1 MHFNLID
8 RVLERTDTQIITLK
22 HVSSAEEY
30 LQDHFPSFPVLP
42 GVMMLEAMTQ
52 AGRLFLDPD
61 NTAELPWVLT
71 QARALKYGAFVR
83 PGASIRVTMTK
94 HKDND
99 DGSVDFKGDVR
110 LLEPDLQSDA
120 DMDNLPVACSGRITL
135 RPLHI
140 PTHAG
145 ATA

>member
-94 HKDND
+94 HKEND

-110 LLEPDLQSDA
+110 LIEPDA
-120 DMDNLPVACSGRITL
+120 DMDTLPVACSGRITL
-135 RPLHI
+135 RPLNI
-140 PTHAG
+140 SVTV
-145 ATA
+145 

>member
-1 MHFNLID
+1 MHFTLID
-8 RVLERTDTQIITLK
+8 RVLERTDIQIITLK

-30 LQDHFPSFPVLP
+30 LQDHFPTFPVLP

-52 AGRLFLDPD
+52 AARSFLDPD

-83 PGASIRVTMTK
+83 PGASIRVTITK

-110 LLEPDLQSDA
+110 LVEPGTEET
-120 DMDNLPVACSGRITL
+120 DNLPVACSGRITL
-135 RPLHI
+135 RPLSI
-140 PTHAG
+140 G
-145 ATA
+145 APV

>member
-8 RVLERTDTQIITLK
+8 RVIERTDTQIITLK

-52 AGRLFLDPD
+52 TARSFLDPD
-61 NTAELPWVLT
+61 NAAELPWVLT
-71 QARALKYGAFVR
+71 QARALKYGSFVR

-110 LLEPDLQSDA
+110 LIEPDA
-120 DMDNLPVACSGRITL
+120 DMGNLPVACSGRITL
-135 RPLHI
+135 RPLSI
-140 PTHAG
+140 G
-145 ATA
+145 APV

>member
-1 MHFNLID
+1 MHFTLID
-8 RVLERTDTQIITLK
+8 RVLERTKHQIVTLK

-52 AGRLFLDPD
+52 AARVFLDPD
-61 NTAELPWVLT
+61 DASEKPWVLT

-83 PGASIRVTMTK
+83 PGASIRITMTK

-110 LLEPDLQSDA
+110 LVEPDA
-120 DMDNLPVACSGRITL
+120 DMENLPVACSGRITL
-135 RPLHI
+135 RPLNI
-140 PTHAG
+140 PVTP
-145 ATA
+145 

>member
-1 MHFNLID
+1 MHFTLID
-8 RVLERTDTQIITLK
+8 RVLERSEDQIVTLK

-52 AGRLFLDPD
+52 AARLLLDPD
-61 NTAELPWVLT
+61 DEAEMPWVLT

-83 PGASIRVTMTK
+83 PGASIRVTMTR

-99 DGSVDFKGDVR
+99 DGSIDFKGDVR
-110 LLEPDLQSDA
+110 LIEPGNEHEPD
-120 DMDNLPVACSGRITL
+120 LPVACSGRITL
-135 RPLHI
+135 RPVLI
-140 PTHAG
+140 PVSS
-145 ATA
+145 

>member
-8 RVLERTDTQIITLK
+8 RVLERTDTQIVTLK

-52 AGRLFLDPD
+52 AGRSFLDPD
-61 NTAELPWVLT
+61 NAAELPWVLG

-94 HKDND
+94 HKDNE

-110 LLEPDLQSDA
+110 LIEHDSDPE
-120 DMDNLPVACSGRITL
+120 NLPVACSGRITL
-135 RPLHI
+135 RPLLV
-140 PTHAG
+140 PASV
-145 ATA
+145 

>member
-1 MHFNLID
+1 MHFTLID
-8 RVLERTDTQIITLK
+8 RVIERTDTQIITLK

-52 AGRLFLDPD
+52 AARLFLDSD
-61 NTAELPWVLT
+61 NTAALPWVLT

-83 PGASIRVTMTK
+83 PGASIRVSMTK

-110 LLEPDLQSDA
+110 LVEPDA

-135 RPLHI
+135 RPLNI
-140 PTHAG
+140 SSG

>member
-1 MHFNLID
+1 MHFTLID
-8 RVLERTDTQIITLK
+8 RVLERSDTQIVTLK

-52 AGRLFLDPD
+52 AARVFLDPD
-61 NTAELPWVLT
+61 DAAELPWVLT

-110 LLEPDLQSDA
+110 LVEPDGEN
-120 DMDNLPVACSGRITL
+120 DNLPIACSGRITL
-135 RPLHI
+135 RPLNI
-140 PTHAG
+140 PVNA
-145 ATA
+145 

>member
-8 RVLERTDTQIITLK
+8 RVLERNDNQIITLK

-52 AGRLFLDPD
+52 ASRLFLDPD
-61 NTAELPWVLT
+61 NTSELPWVLT
-71 QARALKYGAFVR
+71 QARALKYGSFVR

-110 LLEPDLQSDA
+110 LFEPDA

-135 RPLHI
+135 RPLNI
-140 PTHAG
+140 PAN
-145 ATA
+145 A

>member
-8 RVLERTDTQIITLK
+8 RVLERTEIQIITLK

-94 HKDND
+94 HKEND

-110 LLEPDLQSDA
+110 LVEPDA
-120 DMDNLPVACSGRITL
+120 DILNLPVACSGRITL
-135 RPLHI
+135 RPVTKASL
-140 PTHAG
+140 
-145 ATA
+145 

>member
-42 GVMMLEAMTQ
+42 GVMMIEAMTQ

-94 HKDND
+94 HKEND
-99 DGSVDFKGDVR
+99 DGSIDFKGDVR
-110 LLEPDLQSDA
+110 LIEPGT
-120 DMDNLPVACSGRITL
+120 NPETLPVACSGRLTL
-135 RPLHI
+135 RPLNI
-140 PTHAG
+140 PAHA
-145 ATA
+145 

>member
-1 MHFNLID
+1 MHFTLID
-8 RVLERTDTQIITLK
+8 RVLERTDTRIVTLK

-52 AGRLFLDPD
+52 AARSFLDPD
-61 NTAELPWVLT
+61 DTAELPWVLT

-110 LLEPDLQSDA
+110 LIEPGTEPDDGLA
-120 DMDNLPVACSGRITL
+120 VACSGRMTL
-135 RPLHI
+135 CPLRI
-140 PTHAG
+140 
-145 ATA
+145 